1 MTSTVVLLTTLAS
14 VMVAKICDFGTARK
28 LDHKTK
34 ATQIGTEEWMA
45 PEVVM
50 LYVLTLFM
58 RIMRVWVAIMS
69 SCWQLWTWF
78 TNVYIHQHRY
88 KLGPPYYSIC
98 VQYNINFIPSCYNS
112 AGASGYVYSTVERAR
127 HKYLNVKNA

>member
-45 PEVVM
+45 PEVVI

-69 SCWQLWTWF
+69 SC
-78 TNVYIHQHRY
+78 
-88 KLGPPYYSIC
+88 
-98 VQYNINFIPSCYNS
+98 
-112 AGASGYVYSTVERAR
+112 
-127 HKYLNVKNA
+127 